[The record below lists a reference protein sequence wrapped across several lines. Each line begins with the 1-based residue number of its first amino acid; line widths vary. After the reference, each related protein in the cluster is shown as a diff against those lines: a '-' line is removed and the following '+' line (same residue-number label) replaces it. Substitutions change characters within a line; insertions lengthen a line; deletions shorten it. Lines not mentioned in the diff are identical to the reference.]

1 MTWRR
6 GAGIDVSGARRI
18 WISRTIVGWRLTAI
32 LGTVCRVCGR
42 RALRNVILWPLL
54 NRALLILVLLWL
66 ILIRAL
72 LRLRLI
78 RARLILIWALLRLR
92 LIRARLILIWALLR
106 LILPRLILIL
116 ARQVLILPLLI
127 PVLRL
132 VRRSILTRLGLGK
145 ARLLL
150 WGRTG
155 AALAHCHNITETQEQ
170 DRCGDCHRTHSFR
183 VGSPVHESFS
193 RRAAE
198 MSRKS
203 QSPFWLPVR
212 VSI

>member
-1 MTWRR
+1 
-6 GAGIDVSGARRI
+6 
-18 WISRTIVGWRLTAI
+18 
-32 LGTVCRVCGR
+32 
-42 RALRNVILWPLL
+42 LWPLL
-54 NRALLILVLLWL
+54 HRALLILVLLWL

-78 RARLILIWALLRLR
+78 WARLILIRTLLRLR

-116 ARQVLILPLLI
+116 PLLI

-145 ARLLL
+145 AKLLL

-155 AALAHCHNITETQEQ
+155 AALAHCHYITETQEQ

-198 MSRKS
+198 MSTKS

>member
-1 MTWRR
+1 MTWRC

-42 RALRNVILWPLL
+42 RALRNVILRPLL

-78 RARLILIWALLRLR
+78 RARLILIRALLRLR
-92 LIRARLILIWALLR
+92 LIWALLR

-116 ARQVLILPLLI
+116 ARLVLTLPLLI

-132 VRRSILTRLGLGK
+132 VRRSVLTRLGLGK

-150 WGRTG
+150 WGRTS

>member
-1 MTWRR
+1 
-6 GAGIDVSGARRI
+6 
-18 WISRTIVGWRLTAI
+18 
-32 LGTVCRVCGR
+32 
-42 RALRNVILWPLL
+42 LWPLL